1 MKRIPSIKTVMTPF
15 PHAVDA
21 AADVDE
27 ALEFMREHSIRH
39 LPVTEAGV
47 LIGMVS
53 DRDIKLLLGPDF
65 ASPSG
70 KELKV
75 RDAMVKDLYTVD
87 LSERLDR
94 VLRHMAEHHIG
105 SVIVT
110 RKGKLAGVFTQTDA
124 CGSFA
129 EFLRDQMRRSGGG
142 DAA

>member
-53 DRDIKLLLGPDF
+53 DRDLKL
-65 ASPSG
+65 
-70 KELKV
+70 
-75 RDAMVKDLYTVD
+75 
-87 LSERLDR
+87 
-94 VLRHMAEHHIG
+94 
-105 SVIVT
+105 
-110 RKGKLAGVFTQTDA
+110 
-124 CGSFA
+124 
-129 EFLRDQMRRSGGG
+129 
-142 DAA
+142 